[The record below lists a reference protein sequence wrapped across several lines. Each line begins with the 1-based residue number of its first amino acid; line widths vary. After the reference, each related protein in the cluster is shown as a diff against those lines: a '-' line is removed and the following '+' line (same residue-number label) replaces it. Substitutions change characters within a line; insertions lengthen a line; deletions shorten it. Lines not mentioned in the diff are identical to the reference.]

1 MLLLEAFCVRTEIPL
16 LVIKTLVKEVSKHK
30 LSQEM
35 EVIAIDALN
44 YLRAE
49 VIYDFVSAFNLQ
61 VTQNLLQLVQEYLDT
76 DRFNDAAVII

>member
-1 MLLLEAFCVRTEIPL
+1 MLLLEACCVRAEVPL

-49 VIYDFVSAFNLQ
+49 VIYDFVTAFNLQ
-61 VTQNLLQLVQEYLDT
+61 VTQNLLQLV
-76 DRFNDAAVII
+76 

>member
-1 MLLLEAFCVRTEIPL
+1 LRQSSPIEHTILIKSLTDKEYEFYWTMLLLEACCVRTEIPL

-49 VIYDFVSAFNLQ
+49 VIYDFV
-61 VTQNLLQLVQEYLDT
+61 
-76 DRFNDAAVII
+76 